1 MDTQGQ
7 DKSNN
12 VFLMVI
18 KYGLVVY
25 TALRSV
31 DLVTGTMPESIKT
44 FAVLVVCGLD
54 LAFLAWDNY
63 AAHKAKNA
71 SQHTVGV
78 AMIVVDLIGIG
89 LALIADTATV
99 IDPVNSRQLIMTVAL
114 FAIPILVIANI
125 GALSAIDQMDP
136 DRKAVEDAALHK
148 RELAALRAKHDR
160 EIQKSS
166 QGTQLDLERLAN
178 DQRLKDL
185 QDHYMRGRASSSGNG
200 SGKGHAPEM
209 GTLAVDG
216 EEVGEVVPAPKARR
230 RA

>member
-1 MDTQGQ
+1 MDTHGQ

-31 DLVTGTMPESIKT
+31 DLVRGTMPESIKT

-78 AMIVVDLIGIG
+78 GMIVIDLIGIG

-99 IDPVNSRQLIMTVAL
+99 IDPEGSRQLIMTVAL
-114 FAIPILVIANI
+114 FAIPILVVANI

-136 DRKAVEDAALHK
+136 DRKAVENAALHQ
-148 RELAALRAKHDR
+148 REWAELRAKHAR
-160 EIQKSS
+160 EIEKVS
-166 QGTQLDLERLAN
+166 QSTHLDLERLSN
-178 DQRLKDL
+178 DQRLKGL
-185 QDHYMRGRASSSGNG
+185 QDHFMRSQALVGGGGGGNG
-200 SGKGHAPEM
+200 QTKAM
-209 GTLAVDG
+209 GTLATEG
-216 EEVGEVVPAPKARR
+216 EDRPTPK
-230 RA
+230 